1 MTFDEAYERAQKL
14 KLRASFAHAREA
26 ATRGEESEQ
35 HRQRAERLE
44 NEARKLMEPEH
55 A

>member
-1 MTFDEAYERAQKL
+1 MTFQEADDRAQKL
-14 KLRASFAHAREA
+14 KLLASFAHAREA

-44 NEARKLMEPEH
+44 NEARELMEPEH